1 MLEKDKGED
10 DFASAQN
17 ATPVDV
23 CISAP
28 ITLEEESKE
37 KEKKNSEEVV
47 KSDDSQTK
55 KLKSLVDKE
64 TCKEIMSKEDIKDE
78 YQENEKE
85 IDARDYEDREMP
97 EKIVNDISST
107 EQEEYIKEVKPIVE
121 TNEEN
126 DVSILTPTESYEETT
141 NDEFQENEKEL
152 NISEQDQGND
162 EVTCSQD
169 PAATSE
175 VELQSKFEHEDAEHK
190 LVKIR
195 EIPKEYNEVI
205 QTSGET
211 EGKME
216 QQIQS
221 KK

>member
-1 MLEKDKGED
+1 MPWRQMTYKFLNIIIDDLFAFVIKKPMLHRLSLFHDEVCEEEKPETVKYETSAPITALSKDKDQEHDQAVNMLEKDKGED

-85 IDARDYEDREMP
+85 ID
-97 EKIVNDISST
+97 ISLAYS
-107 EQEEYIKEVKPIVE
+107 EEGHGL
-121 TNEEN
+121 
-126 DVSILTPTESYEETT
+126 SATPT
-141 NDEFQENEKEL
+141 QM
-152 NISEQDQGND
+152 
-162 EVTCSQD
+162 
-169 PAATSE
+169 
-175 VELQSKFEHEDAEHK
+175 
-190 LVKIR
+190 
-195 EIPKEYNEVI
+195 PKEERD
-205 QTSGET
+205 
-211 EGKME
+211 GKS
-216 QQIQS
+216 IDV
-221 KK
+221 